1 MKAIWTGAI
10 GFGLVNIPVKL
21 YAATEESNLDLDM
34 LDKKDHSNIK
44 FKRVNEKT
52 GKEVAWANIVKA
64 YDYKGKYVVLDDK
77 DFEKAIPEKSKLLA
91 IDSFVK
97 EEEIDSIYFEAPYFL
112 EPQKNGEAAYTLL
125 AESLKKTKMCGV
137 GTFVMRNREVLGILR
152 PYENA
157 ILFQRIRYNA
167 EIRKTSELSIPKRT
181 IKPAELKMA
190 ISLINQLSEKFN
202 IAAYTNTYA
211 GKLMKIIEAKAR
223 GKKVVTP
230 KLRVAHLKTD
240 DLMGQLKASLSSKK
254 KAS

>member
-21 YAATEESNLDLDM
+21 YSATEESSLDLDM
-34 LDKKDHSNIK
+34 LDKKDLSNIR

-52 GKEVAWANIVKA
+52 GKEVEWADIVKA

-97 EEEIDSIYFEAPYFL
+97 EEEIDSIYFETPYFL

-125 AESLKKTKMCGV
+125 AEALKKTKMCGV

-167 EIRKTSELSIPKRT
+167 EIRKTAGLSIPKRT

-190 ISLINQLSEKFN
+190 VSLINQLSEKFN
-202 IAAYTNTYA
+202 IAAYKNTYA
-211 GKLMKIIEAKAR
+211 GKLLKIIEAKAK

-230 KLRVAHLKTD
+230 ELRVAHIKTD
-240 DLMGQLKASLSSKK
+240 DLMAQLKASLSTKK

>member
-21 YAATEESNLDLDM
+21 YSATEESNLDLDM
-34 LDKKDHSNIK
+34 LDKKDHSNIR
-44 FKRVNEKT
+44 FKRINEKT
-52 GKEVAWANIVKA
+52 GKEVEWANIVKA
-64 YDYKGKYVVLDDK
+64 YDYKGKYVIVDDK
-77 DFEKAIPEKSKLLA
+77 DFEKAIPEKSKLLV

-97 EEEIDSIYFEAPYFL
+97 EEEIDSIYFETPYFL
-112 EPQKNGEAAYTLL
+112 EPQKNGESAYTLL
-125 AESLKKTKMCGV
+125 AEALKKTNMCGI

-157 ILFQRIRYNA
+157 IIFQRIRYNA
-167 EIRKTSELSIPKRT
+167 EVRKTSKLSIPKRT

-190 ISLINQLSEKFN
+190 VSLINQLSEKFN
-202 IAAYTNTYA
+202 IAAYKNTYA
-211 GKLMKIIEAKAR
+211 NKLMKIIEAKAR
-223 GKKVVTP
+223 GKKVITP

-240 DLMGQLKASLSSKK
+240 DLMSQLKASLSSKS

>member
-21 YAATEESNLDLDM
+21 YAATDESSLDLDM

-52 GKEVAWANIVKA
+52 GKEVEWANIVKA
-64 YDYKGKYVVLDDK
+64 YDYKGKYVVLDDE
-77 DFEKAIPEKSKLLA
+77 DFEKAIPEKSKLLS

-97 EEEIDSIYFEAPYFL
+97 EAEIDSVYYETPYFL

-125 AESLKKTKMCGV
+125 VEALKKTKMCGV

-152 PYENA
+152 TYENA
-157 ILFQRIRYNA
+157 ILFQRIRYNS
-167 EIRKTSELSIPKRT
+167 EIRKMSELSIPKRT

-190 ISLINQLSEKFN
+190 VSLINQLSEKFN
-202 IAAYTNTYA
+202 IAAYKNTYA
-211 GKLMKIIEAKAR
+211 DKLMKIIEAKAK
-223 GKKVVTP
+223 GKKIAAP
-230 KLRVAHLKTD
+230 ALRVAHLKTD
-240 DLMGQLKASLSSKK
+240 DLMSQLKASLTSKK

>member
-21 YAATEESNLDLDM
+21 YAATRESNLDLDM
-34 LDKKDHSNIK
+34 LDKKDLSNIR

-52 GKEVAWANIVKA
+52 GKEVDWANIVKA

-77 DFEKAIPEKSKLLA
+77 DFEKAMPEKSKLLS

-97 EEEIDSIYFEAPYFL
+97 EEEIDSIYFETPYFL

-125 AESLKKTKMCGV
+125 AEALKKTKMCGV
-137 GTFVMRNREVLGILR
+137 GTFVMRNHEVLGILR
-152 PYENA
+152 AYENV
-157 ILFQRIRYNA
+157 ILFQRIRYES
-167 EIRKTSELSIPKRT
+167 EIRKPSELSIPKRT

-190 ISLINQLSEKFN
+190 VSLINQLSEKFN
-202 IAAYTNTYA
+202 VAAYKNTYSA
-211 GKLMKIIEAKAR
+211 KLMKIIEAKAK
-223 GKKVVTP
+223 GKKVVEP
-230 KLRVAHLKTD
+230 ALRVAHLKTD
-240 DLMGQLKASLSSKK
+240 DLMAQLKASLSSKK